1 MMLNLI
7 IIKQKTHIC
16 SERNMVEILWKIQ
29 IFHFFDPSE
38 HRESYK
44 LLYYLEILSFL
55 KMHKMMKK
63 T

>member
-7 IIKQKTHIC
+7 IIKQKTHVC
-16 SERNMVEILWKIQ
+16 SEKNMVEILWK
-29 IFHFFDPSE
+29 FNFCLFFDPSE